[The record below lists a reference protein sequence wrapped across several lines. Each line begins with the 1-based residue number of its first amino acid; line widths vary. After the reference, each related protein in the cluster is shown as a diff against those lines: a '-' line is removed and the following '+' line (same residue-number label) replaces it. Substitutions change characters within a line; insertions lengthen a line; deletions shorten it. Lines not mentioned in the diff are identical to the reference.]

1 MQCTDSDSTLP
12 STFDADAA
20 LMCSQLAMGLAYQ
33 EDVGL
38 RLENALRIKGS
49 PMQIITVGT
58 SNIAFAKTRGEDNE
72 ELIIVNRGT
81 IIKNVDDAVRN
92 ISGQVRTDR
101 IFVGKRSGGEITM
114 KNNGP
119 FSQLSLHRQYL
130 DRAKGPPQLFPVAAR
145 RPLAHILCASLTD
158 RRPLHLP
165 PPRCDAWRIPH
176 RRLQE
181 GDRDRPLAGR
191 RRLDLPRRP
200 SGGLRRWAA
209 RAQRRSHRRVEVDA
223 KSSSVYAFTLGNAS
237 TLSITLDQDA
247 EQFVVK
253 WSGAWTYEK
262 RWDVSSALLWRN
274 DGSSS
279 SPKETRIALFDPVWE
294 AAAPDGPV
302 RVYAFSP
309 TKISNPAFETWIHKN
324 VPSTFNFIM
333 RFDPIAQ
340 MARDAAVAPPHPL
353 HETCRETVRLR
364 HHRCCHGT
372 AGRAT

>member
-1 MQCTDSDSTLP
+1 MHGVYRIGDYKKVIVTGHSQGGAVSICLAALLVA
-12 STFDADAA
+12 FDA
-20 LMCSQLAMGLAYQ
+20 
-33 EDVGL
+33 GL
-38 RLENALRIKGS
+38 RALNDG
-49 PMQIITVGT
+49 
-58 SNIAFAKTRGEDNE
+58 
-72 ELIIVNRGT
+72 
-81 IIKNVDDAVRN
+81 
-92 ISGQVRTDR
+92 
-101 IFVGKRSGGEITM
+101 
-114 KNNGP
+114 
-119 FSQLSLHRQYL
+119 
-130 DRAKGPPQLFPVAAR
+130 
-145 RPLAHILCASLTD
+145 HIDVL
-158 RRPLHLP
+158 
-165 PPRCDAWRIPH
+165 
-176 RRLQE
+176 
-181 GDRDRPLAGR
+181 
-191 RRLDLPRRP
+191 
-200 SGGLRRWAA
+200 
-209 RAQRRSHRRVEVDA
+209 EVDA

-253 WSGAWTYEK
+253 WSGAWTHET
-262 RWDVSSALLWRN
+262 RWDVSSALLHRQ
-274 DGSSS
+274 
-279 SPKETRIALFDPVWE
+279 E

>member
-1 MQCTDSDSTLP
+1 MHGVYRIGDYKKVIVTGHSQGGAVSICL
-12 STFDADAA
+12 AA
-20 LMCSQLAMGLAYQ
+20 LLVAF
-33 EDVGL
+33 DVGL
-38 RLENALRIKGS
+38 RALNDG
-49 PMQIITVGT
+49 
-58 SNIAFAKTRGEDNE
+58 
-72 ELIIVNRGT
+72 
-81 IIKNVDDAVRN
+81 
-92 ISGQVRTDR
+92 
-101 IFVGKRSGGEITM
+101 
-114 KNNGP
+114 
-119 FSQLSLHRQYL
+119 
-130 DRAKGPPQLFPVAAR
+130 
-145 RPLAHILCASLTD
+145 HIDVL
-158 RRPLHLP
+158 
-165 PPRCDAWRIPH
+165 
-176 RRLQE
+176 
-181 GDRDRPLAGR
+181 
-191 RRLDLPRRP
+191 
-200 SGGLRRWAA
+200 
-209 RAQRRSHRRVEVDA
+209 EVDA